1 MKKTVCVFLCAALIA
16 AASGCGSSK
25 AAGAADAAYS
35 ASAPVTITVPTPP
48 PEMQNAVKIP
58 QATAQ
63 PDVTTVPTT
72 PAVTV
77 PEQPEQPEQQETAAS
92 PTDGIDIDLT
102 QMSSTAVYAEVYGM
116 MVMPDDYVGKT
127 VKASGEFGAYQDPN
141 TGNYYFGII
150 VYDALACCSQWIE
163 FVLAGNSSYPE
174 DYPARGASATVV
186 GEFQTYME
194 GQSEYCHL
202 VNARFV

>member
-1 MKKTVCVFLCAALIA
+1 MKKAVCALLCAALLA
-16 AASGCGSSK
+16 VAPGCGNSETES
-25 AAGAADAAYS
+25 AAGGAYS

-48 PEMQNAVKIP
+48 ELRDAVKIP
-58 QATAQ
+58 EATAQ
-63 PDVTTVPTT
+63 PDVTAAPSA
-72 PAVTV
+72 PAVTA
-77 PEQPEQPEQQETAAS
+77 PAQPEQQETTAS

-116 MVMPDDYVGKT
+116 MVTPDDYVGKT

-150 VYDALACCSQWIE
+150 VYDALACCSQGIE
-163 FVLAGNSSYPE
+163 FVLGGNSSYPE
-174 DYPARGASATVV
+174 DYPALGASATVV

-202 VNARFV
+202 VNAHIE

>member
-1 MKKTVCVFLCAALIA
+1 MKKAVCALLSSA
-16 AASGCGSSK
+16 LLVVAPGCGNSETES
-25 AAGAADAAYS
+25 AAGGAYS

-48 PEMQNAVKIP
+48 PELQDAVKIP
-58 QATAQ
+58 AATAQ
-63 PDVTTVPTT
+63 PDVTATPSV
-72 PAVTV
+72 PAVTAPV
-77 PEQPEQPEQQETAAS
+77 QPEQQKTAAS

-116 MVMPDDYVGKT
+116 MVTPDDYVGKT

-150 VYDALACCSQWIE
+150 VYDALACCSQGIE
-163 FVLAGNSSYPE
+163 FVLGGNCSYPE
-174 DYPARGASATVV
+174 DYPALGASATVV